1 MRARASADADATRV
15 QGEATAEAIQKRAD
29 AEKSLSDASLQVQMI
44 EILPEVVKA
53 AASALGN
60 TKMNIVST
68 DGKSTGVSGVLSE
81 IIGVANSLDLKE
93 LMSSVGSS
101 NNSESSDVDS
111 K

>member
-1 MRARASADADATRV
+1 
-15 QGEATAEAIQKRAD
+15 
-29 AEKSLSDASLQVQMI
+29 
-44 EILPEVVKA
+44 
-53 AASALGN
+53 
-60 TKMNIVST
+60 MNIVST